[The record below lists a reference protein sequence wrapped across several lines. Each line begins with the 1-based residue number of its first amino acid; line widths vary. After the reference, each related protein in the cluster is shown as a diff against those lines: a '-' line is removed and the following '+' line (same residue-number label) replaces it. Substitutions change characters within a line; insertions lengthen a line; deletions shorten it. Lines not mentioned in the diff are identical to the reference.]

1 MDIFKADT
9 KYLESYKKFLRVCF
23 THGLVKYESA
33 LNDPESYL
41 YNIIIDSPQTS
52 TYFCIQQGEV
62 IGAIRCRHHTNHY
75 IENVIGH
82 VGYET
87 KPTARGK
94 GVAKFMLSWLQQN
107 VLTNSII
114 ITCEANNIASK
125 KVIESCGA
133 QYINQIFSAE
143 KNTDVKRFKLERRQS
158 EE

>member
-9 KYLESYKKFLRVCF
+9 KYLESYKKFLRACF
-23 THGLVKYESA
+23 SHGLVKYEAA

-52 TYFCIQQGEV
+52 TYFCIHQSEV
-62 IGAIRCRHHTNHY
+62 IGAIRFRHHTNHY

-94 GVAKFMLSWLQQN
+94 GVAKFMLSWLQEN
-107 VLTNSII
+107 VLTDSII
-114 ITCEANNIASK
+114 ITCEIDNIASK

-133 QYINQIFSAE
+133 QYINQIYSPE
-143 KNTDVKRFKLERRQS
+143 KNSAVKRFILERT
-158 EE
+158 